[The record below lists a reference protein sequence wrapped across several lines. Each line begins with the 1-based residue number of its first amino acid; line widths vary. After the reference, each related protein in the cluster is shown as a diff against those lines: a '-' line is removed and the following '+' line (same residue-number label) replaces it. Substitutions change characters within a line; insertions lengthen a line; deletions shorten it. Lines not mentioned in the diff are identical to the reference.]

1 MGLLPSLFPDRVSPL
16 LTEEV
21 PAQQYLEIDEVTPD
35 SFRVSWHPLSADEGQ
50 HKLMWIPVYGGRT
63 EEVSGGGRKVPQGV
77 LAGFPGGS
85 AVKNPPAMREA
96 RVDPWV
102 SNIPQRREW
111 QPTPAFFS
119 GKSRGPRSP
128 QSMGSQRVGHD
139 LATK

>member
-1 MGLLPSLFPDRVSPL
+1 M

-96 RVDPWV
+96 RGRSLGQQHPPEKGMATHSSILFWEIPWT
-102 SNIPQRREW
+102 EE
-111 QPTPAFFS
+111 PTVHGVA
-119 GKSRGPRSP
+119 KSRTRLS
-128 QSMGSQRVGHD
+128 D
-139 LATK
+139 